1 MINYT
6 QSGVPSKRIELLRS
20 FLGRRIVSAIRY
32 SWWPAEESA
41 KECGI
46 LDQDVFSLT
55 AGAVTLGLDS
65 GLVLAIA
72 NEPSA
77 ASVVIWLEKDAVGN
91 ILRDNSLKHDTELYP
106 ISADDFKFSNDFWR
120 SIIGGEILTISIFR
134 RYPKNVLFSELP
146 NEACLCFTLTSG
158 IKFFATHGLH
168 NDSDDFSVLE
178 EKYIAPSIRK
188 NLKEDI
194 LNS

>member
-1 MINYT
+1 MNNYT
-6 QSGVPSKRIELLRS
+6 QSDVPSKRIELLRS
-20 FLGRRIVSAIRY
+20 FLGCRIISAIRY

-41 KECGI
+41 KECNI
-46 LDQDVFSLT
+46 LDKDVFSLT
-55 AGAVTLGLDS
+55 AGAVTLGFDS

-77 ASVVIWLEKDAVGN
+77 ASVVIWLEKDAAGN
-91 ILRDNSLKHDTELYP
+91 ILRENSLEHDAELYP
-106 ISADDFKFSNDFWR
+106 ISADDFRFSDNFWR
-120 SIIGGEILTISIFR
+120 NIIGGEILTISILH

-168 NDSDDFSVLE
+168 DDSDDFSVLE
-178 EKYIAPSIRK
+178 EKNIIPSIRK
-188 NLKEDI
+188 NLEEGTLI
-194 LNS
+194 S